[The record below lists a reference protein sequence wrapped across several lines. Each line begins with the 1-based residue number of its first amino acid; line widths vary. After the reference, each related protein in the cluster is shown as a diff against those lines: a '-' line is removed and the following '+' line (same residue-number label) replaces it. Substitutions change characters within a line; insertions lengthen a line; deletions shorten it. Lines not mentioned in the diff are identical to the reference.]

1 MENIGLSP
9 KYKWTL
15 LSITTAGV
23 LMVSIDVAVVILAIP
38 DMMRDLNSNL
48 VKMVW
53 VLMSYIFVSTV
64 LLLALGRAAD
74 IYGRVRLYNWGFA
87 LFTVGSLLCGL
98 CRTDWELIAF
108 RVFQGAGGA
117 LMLVNSW
124 ALITETFPPWQR
136 GTAMDINSMTFG
148 IGGVI
153 GPILGGVILEFASW
167 KWIFFINVPIG
178 ILGTLMGYFYLYEI
192 SARPQAKRLDL
203 MGSLAFSVS
212 LLALL
217 IGLTETIHTG
227 WEAPTVYILF
237 ALFLISLSFFL
248 WWEKRTSSPALDL
261 KLFNNRLFNFSL
273 LASTLQ
279 ALALFAVQFLVIFF
293 LQAVEGKSP
302 LRAAILLL
310 PMPLGLALMG
320 PLGGRTSDKIG
331 ARIPASAGLVTQA
344 AGVYILSQLSTGS
357 SHLHIFL
364 GLLLTGLG
372 GGFFFSPNTSAAM
385 SAANQA
391 HLGVA
396 AAALATLRNTG
407 MVMSLALA
415 QVVAAHA
422 IPRDLMLQL
431 FVGTVVHLRTPLMA
445 AFVKGMHAALLVS
458 VAICLAAAGVSL
470 VRGRELRRKP

>member
-1 MENIGLSP
+1 MENIGPSS

-15 LSITTAGV
+15 LSITTTGV

-38 DMMRDLNSNL
+38 DMMRELHSNL

-98 CRTDWELIAF
+98 CRTDWELIVF
-108 RVFQGAGGA
+108 RIVQGTGGA

-124 ALITETFPPWQR
+124 ALITEAFPPWER
-136 GTAMDINSMTFG
+136 GTAMGINSMTFG

-153 GPILGGVILEFASW
+153 GPILGGVILEFVGW
-167 KWIFFINVPIG
+167 RWIFFINVPIG
-178 ILGTLMGYFYLYEI
+178 IAGTLLGYFYLHEI
-192 SARPQAKRLDL
+192 SGRAQAERLDL
-203 MGSLAFSVS
+203 VGSLAFCVS
-212 LLALL
+212 LLGLL
-217 IGLTETIHTG
+217 MGLTESIHTG

-237 ALFLISLSFFL
+237 ALFLISLSLFL
-248 WWEKRTSSPALDL
+248 WWEKRTASPALDL
-261 KLFNNRLFNFSL
+261 KLFSNRLFNFSL

-293 LQAVEGKSP
+293 LQAVEGQSP
-302 LRAAILLL
+302 LSAALLLL
-310 PMPLGLALMG
+310 PMPAGLALMG
-320 PLGGRTSDKIG
+320 PLGGRTSDRIG
-331 ARIPASAGLVTQA
+331 ARIPASAGLIAQA
-344 AGVYILSQLSTGS
+344 AGVYILSQLTTGS

-396 AAALATLRNTG
+396 AATLATLRNTG
-407 MVMSLALA
+407 MVTSLALA
-415 QVVAAHA
+415 LAVAAHA
-422 IPRDLMLQL
+422 IPRDLMLKL

-445 AFVKGMHAALLVS
+445 AFVDGMHAALLVS
-458 VAICLAAAGVSL
+458 VAICLAAAGFSL
-470 VRGRELRRKP
+470 VRGRELRRNP